1 MPETSSQQAAA
12 LDNTGPGREGPGRD
26 TLDDDALTIGRDQ
39 LADFEEAFRLAK
51 HALGH
56 ASISVFARHGVY
68 EGQQFV
74 LRLLWRE
81 DGLTP
86 GQIARQLGLAT
97 PTVTRAAT
105 RMEAAGLLRR
115 EPHPTDGRL
124 VRLVLTGRGR
134 ELERVIVPEMRAL
147 AEQALAG
154 FSTEERAELI
164 TALRRMH
171 RNLSDG

>member
-1 MPETSSQQAAA
+1 MPETSSQPAAA
-12 LDNTGPGREGPGRD
+12 FDGHGPDG
-26 TLDDDALTIGRDQ
+26 DQ
-39 LADFEEAFRLAK
+39 LGDFEEAFRLAK

-56 ASISVFARHGVY
+56 ASIGVFARHGVY

-86 GQIARQLGLAT
+86 GQVARRLGLAT

-115 EPHPTDGRL
+115 EPHPSDGRL
-124 VRLVLTGRGR
+124 VRLVLTDRGR
-134 ELERVIVPEMRAL
+134 DLEHVIGPEMRAL
-147 AEQALAG
+147 SEQTLAG

-164 TALRRMH
+164 RGLRRVH
-171 RNLSDG
+171 RNLTAG

>member
-1 MPETSSQQAAA
+1 MPETSSQQAAVPGRE
-12 LDNTGPGREGPGRD
+12 GPGRERPGRD
-26 TLDDDALTIGRDQ
+26 TLDDDALNIGRDQ

-86 GQIARQLGLAT
+86 GQIGLAT

-171 RNLSDG
+171 RNLADG

>member
-1 MPETSSQQAAA
+1 MVDSSAPGSGGYQPAAF
-12 LDNTGPGREGPGRD
+12 
-26 TLDDDALTIGRDQ
+26 DDA
-39 LADFEEAFRLAK
+39 FRVAK
-51 HALGH
+51 HALAH
-56 ASISVFARHGVY
+56 ASIAVFARHGVY

-74 LRLLWRE
+74 LRALWRE
-81 DGLTP
+81 DGLAP

-124 VRLVLTGRGR
+124 VRLWLTARGR
-134 ELERVIVPEMRAL
+134 DLEQIIGPEMSAL
-147 AEQALAG
+147 TERTLAG
-154 FSTEERAELI
+154 FSDAERAVLVD
-164 TALRRMH
+164 ALQRIA

>member
-1 MPETSSQQAAA
+1 MSETSSQPAAA
-12 LDNTGPGREGPGRD
+12 LDGRGRDSRGPGGAAADGAEADP
-26 TLDDDALTIGRDQ
+26 DQ

-56 ASISVFARHGVY
+56 ASIGVFARHGVY

-74 LRLLWRE
+74 LRLLWHE

-97 PTVTRAAT
+97 PTVTKAAT

-115 EPHPTDGRL
+115 KPHPSDGRL
-124 VRLVLTGRGR
+124 VQLWLTDRGR
-134 ELERVIVPEMRAL
+134 ELEQVIGPEMHAL
-147 AEQALAG
+147 TERTLAG
-154 FSTEERAELI
+154 FTGAERADLVS
-164 TALRRMH
+164 ALRRM
-171 RNLSDG
+171 